1 MVHKHA
7 STRWSSSFVAIKART
22 ITCLVATLIVT
33 LFAPL
38 APAAAINPGDI
49 DITFDTNGSINI
61 NELFGKYVNVDK
73 IKTDSDNRTVGLAS
87 YEESGV
93 DNHIL
98 FRLNEDGSDDNT
110 FGESDPSILNG
121 KNHIL
126 VAQTNPLFI

>member
-49 DITFDTNGSINI
+49 DTSFGNGGSI
-61 NELFGKYVNVDK
+61 EL
-73 IKTDSDNRTVGLAS
+73 RTHHEIDGQLIDFNGNTLLVT
-87 YEESGV
+87 
-93 DNHIL
+93 IL
-98 FRLNEDGSDDNT
+98 RQFTFLPDTTARED
-110 FGESDPSILNG
+110 
-121 KNHIL
+121 
-126 VAQTNPLFI
+126 